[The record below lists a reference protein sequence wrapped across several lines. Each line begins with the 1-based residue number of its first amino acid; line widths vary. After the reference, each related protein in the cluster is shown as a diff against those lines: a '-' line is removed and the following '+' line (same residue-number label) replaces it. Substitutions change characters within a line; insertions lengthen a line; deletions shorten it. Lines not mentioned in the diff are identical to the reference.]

1 MFIGIDHGTRAIR
14 ISSSNEISFAIDRN
28 DASKISFENL
38 RYYIKKYLNLDVNQI
53 KLAALTYSMG
63 DGITTIKKIKT
74 VKNRGLMDYG
84 GAGKFIGG
92 GTKIFDLFYDSD
104 IPTIVLPGIHRES
117 NIDTRLKVFSHHA
130 SPEKIG
136 DCYYILK
143 KFNVESFILCDI
155 GANTVSVCIK
165 DGRIIGGLDAC
176 VFSPGLYQGP
186 IDLETIR
193 QIDNRIISAG
203 DGFNNGGVMK
213 ESFIRLLD
221 REQPDR
227 KDEWITKSL
236 SLLISMEIAA
246 MTVLLPDTDI
256 FLCGE
261 LSLNEKVTNEI
272 KELIHG
278 HGNIIST
285 GEIASIGCS
294 FIAKDVY
301 NGEREILGIPVDL

>member
-14 ISSSNEISFAIDRN
+14 ISSSDEISFSIDRN
-28 DASKISFENL
+28 EAAKISFENL
-38 RYYIKKYLNLDVNQI
+38 SSYIKKYLNLDIHQI

-63 DGITTIKKIKT
+63 DGITTIKTIKS
-74 VKNRGLMDYG
+74 VKNRGLLDYG

-92 GTKIFDLFYDSD
+92 GTNIFDLFYNSD
-104 IPTIVLPGIHRES
+104 IPTIVLPGIHRAS
-117 NIDTRLKVFSHHA
+117 NIDTRLKIFSHHA

-136 DCYYILK
+136 ACYYIFK

-155 GANTVSVCIK
+155 GANTVSVGVK

-186 IDLETIR
+186 IDLEMIR
-193 QIDNRIISAG
+193 QIDNHMISAG
-203 DGFNNGGVMK
+203 DGFNTGGFMK
-213 ESFIRLLD
+213 KSFIHLLEK
-221 REQPDR
+221 EQPEH
-227 KDEWITKSL
+227 KDEWIMKSL

-256 FLCGE
+256 FLCGG
-261 LSLNEKVTNEI
+261 LSSNDTIVKEI
-272 KELIHG
+272 KKLTKTN
-278 HGNIIST
+278 NIINT

-294 FIAKDVY
+294 FIAEDVY
-301 NGEREILGIPVDL
+301 SGEREILGITVDI

>member
-14 ISSSNEISFAIDRN
+14 ISSSDRYSFMIDRKE
-28 DASKISFENL
+28 ASKISFENL
-38 RYYIKKYLNLDVNQI
+38 RYYITKHLKRDIDQI

-63 DGITTIKKIKT
+63 DGITKIKDIKT
-74 VKNRGLMDYG
+74 IKNRGLLDYR

-92 GTKIFDLFYDSD
+92 GTNIFDLFYNSD
-104 IPTIVLPGIHRES
+104 IPTIIIPGIHRES
-117 NIDTRLKVFSHHA
+117 DIDIRLKVFSHHA
-130 SPEKIG
+130 SPEKVG
-136 DCYYILK
+136 ACYYIFK
-143 KFNVESFILCDI
+143 KFSVDSFILCDI
-155 GANTVSVCIK
+155 GANTVSVGVK

-193 QIDNRIISAG
+193 QIDNHFISAG
-203 DGFNNGGVMK
+203 DGFNNGGIMK
-213 ESFIRLLD
+213 KPFLQLLE
-221 REQPDR
+221 REQPED
-227 KDEWITKSL
+227 KEAWITKSL

-246 MTVLLPDTDI
+246 MAVLLPDTDI

-261 LSLNEKVTNEI
+261 LSLNEKIIGEI
-272 KELIHG
+272 KRLLHNKIR
-278 HGNIIST
+278 SV

-301 NGEREILGIPVDL
+301 NGQREILGIAVDI